1 MHIHLLLALNKANMT
16 YLRHYL
22 KVASCG
28 RLALHP
34 SPNLKAGGSK
44 MQDSNLHL
52 LTVSEMAKILRIGR
66 SSAYELCKQKEF
78 PVIRIGKNIRIP
90 QRALLDWVERQSAM

>member
-1 MHIHLLLALNKANMT
+1 
-16 YLRHYL
+16 
-22 KVASCG
+22 
-28 RLALHP
+28 
-34 SPNLKAGGSK
+34 